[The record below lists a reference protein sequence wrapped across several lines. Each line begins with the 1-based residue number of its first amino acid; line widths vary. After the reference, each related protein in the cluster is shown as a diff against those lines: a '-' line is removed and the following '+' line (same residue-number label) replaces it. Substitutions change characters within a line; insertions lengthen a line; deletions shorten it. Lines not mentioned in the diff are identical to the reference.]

1 MEALLTQANMA
12 LMEQPLPAREVE
24 EWRSR
29 QAKYAPHHH
38 ADAFVEFVED
48 REEWA
53 LRNIAYSMTPSNNS
67 TANNSLGTR
76 RNYERMCR

>member
-1 MEALLTQANMA
+1 MEALLTQASVA

-24 EWRSR
+24 EWRGR

-38 ADAFVEFVED
+38 ADAFVELVED

-67 TANNSLGTR
+67 MANNSSGMR
-76 RNYERMCR
+76 RNYE